1 MLSGVRVT
9 AARNLA
15 ALAAGLLFG
24 LGLAISRMIDPAKVQ
39 GFLDLAGKWDPSL
52 AFVMLGAIAVSAAGF
67 RLAARQSHPVL
78 GSGFQLPAKTSLD
91 MPLIA
96 GSLIF
101 GIGWGLV
108 GYCPGP
114 ALASLLLGRWE
125 TLLFVAAMIGGML
138 LHRAYDRAMPA
149 IGSAAAAD

>member
-1 MLSGVRVT
+1 
-9 AARNLA
+9 
-15 ALAAGLLFG
+15 
-24 LGLAISRMIDPAKVQ
+24 MIDPVKVQ

-52 AFVMLGAIAVSAAGF
+52 AFVMLGAIAVSIVGF
-67 RLAARQSHPVL
+67 RVAVRQARPVL
-78 GSGFQLPAKTSLD
+78 EPSFQSPAKTSLD
-91 MPLIA
+91 AALIA

-125 TLLFVAAMIGGML
+125 TVLFVVAMIGGMF
-138 LHRAYDRAMPA
+138 LHRGYDWLIAA
-149 IGSAAAAD
+149 KNTDAVTAAAD